1 MIEKILLN
9 YFKSKTSIPVYMEIP
24 EKAPESYII
33 IEKTGSS
40 EENHIYS
47 AMIAIQSYAESLFL
61 AADLNEQVKLT
72 MDKAIELDDICHVQ
86 LNSDY
91 NHTDTSMKKY
101 RYQAVYDI
109 VHY

>member
-9 YFKSKTSIPVYMEIP
+9 HLDNEMSVPVYMEVP
-24 EKAPESYII
+24 EILPESYVI

-40 EENHIYS
+40 KENHIYS
-47 AMIAIQSYAESLFL
+47 AMIAIQSYAESLVL
-61 AADLNEQVKLT
+61 AADLNEQVKAA
-72 MDKAIELDDICHVQ
+72 MDKAIELDEICHVQ

-91 NHTDTSMKKY
+91 NYTDTSMKKY

>member
-1 MIEKILLN
+1 MIEKIILN
-9 YFKSKTSIPVYMEIP
+9 HLGSELSVPVYTEVP
-24 EKAPESYII
+24 EKKPESYVV

-47 AMIAIQSYAESLFL
+47 AMIAIQSYADSFIL
-61 AADLNEQVKLT
+61 AADLNEQVKLA
-72 MDKAIELDDICHVQ
+72 MKGAVELDEICNVQ

-91 NHTDTSMKKY
+91 NYTDTSMKKY